1 MKNFKKLFAFFIL
14 IGVLVVLAS
23 CGNAS
28 GVKAV
33 LQATTVSSS
42 KVVLK
47 ASFDENE
54 NLKSKAATASIK
66 KYTYNDSG
74 AEESSGESK
83 SLSFSNDVY
92 TSATTEFTKLTKNT
106 KYLFKLFIKFNS
118 YEEEVAKIEVTTTN
132 AGDDEAAAIEI
143 TDVDGLNSISADVSA
158 YYKLMNDID
167 LTDKTLNMGLSATS
181 SERFKGHFDGNGH
194 TIKNLN
200 LTSASNI
207 GLFAYTESAVIKNLT
222 IDGVTGDFSTG
233 RTTANIGA
241 LIGAGEK
248 TLVENVTV
256 KNVNIT
262 IQGNTS
268 AELNVGGIVGK
279 ADKSSFSNVK
289 AENVSITFSR
299 ARLKVSAGLFSG
311 LLTGQ
316 AINKTTIEDVE
327 QQYLA
332 NACSATGKIEA
343 LLYYPSSEGF
353 THIGGFSGDISS
365 QSLVYDTYTDAT
377 IKVTKDTTS
386 SYSNKYDLAVG
397 GFLGCNNNGSGL
409 KIEKSLAYVS
419 IEAYAG
425 VKPTST
431 NGDYTQMREI
441 ADGESFDA
449 YKEALNAAIDEEYA
463 KFVAADYTSTDYANI
478 TTIKDTAKASITNAT
493 TASSTDGALF
503 YYNDCMTKM
512 NEVNKIVDTSTFT
525 SSSSTAMYYSY
536 IGGFAGSLHKYIST
550 ISNCLYYAKSD
561 MVVMAKDKQSITKD
575 GVTNDEQVL
584 FVDEIV
590 AKNYDNDSKIV
601 NTIKYVNSLD
611 LSQYGNNVKAFIESL
626 NK

>member
-33 LQATTVSSS
+33 LQTTTVSSS

-83 SLSFSNDVY
+83 NLSFSNDVY

-207 GLFAYTESAVIKNLT
+207 GLFAYTEGAVIKNLT

-233 RTTANIGA
+233 RATANIGA

-316 AINKTTIEDVE
+316 AVNKATIEDVE

-431 NGDYTQMREI
+431 NGDYPQMREI

-493 TASSTDGALF
+493 TASGTDGALF

-512 NEVNKIVDTSTFT
+512 NEVNKIVDTATFT

-601 NTIKYVNSLD
+601 NTIEYVNTLD
-611 LSQYGNNVKAFIESL
+611 LSQYGNNVKTFIESL